1 MHRRICIQINALVF
15 EVCFFYYLWWSNA
28 RHFSIFDIK
37 FDILLFLTYFGVL
50 ADLKTVPLKNDS
62 SVLNITGRTCTFV
75 GENDDIYNFN
85 CWEHSPILASLT
97 LLFIY
102 MPSLNVLATLYGP
115 GTAGRVGE
123 VWGLVM
129 VILCWIEYFVV
140 HFSAGSWFFAFL
152 GGTMLY
158 LGFMMVD
165 RRIRYLKDQNRN
177 TKSLKE
183 RIKSSLLTLLKFLP
197 WTLLPPSLAIYSFH
211 FHNHKNHGIG

>member
-1 MHRRICIQINALVF
+1 MSGERQVNVKFQSELDFGGRETC
-15 EVCFFYYLWWSNA
+15 YP
-28 RHFSIFDIK
+28 FSVSDIV

-50 ADLKTVPLKNDS
+50 ADLKTVPWKNDS

-75 GENDDIYNFN
+75 GENDDSYNFN

-102 MPSLNVLATLYGP
+102 MPSLNVFATLFGP